1 MTTTSPAPAEF
12 PSEFLSG
19 VITRDKIVT
28 PDEAVALIRDG
39 DTVFAEGCGG
49 QCFAEELTL
58 ALEARFL
65 QTGTPR
71 DLTLAFT
78 IAQGNRQGAGFD
90 RLCHDGL
97 FKRAIGGH
105 WGMSA
110 ELGKMAVDNKIEAY
124 NLPQGVIAQLFRDT
138 AAGKPGLL
146 TRVGLGTFVDPRN
159 GGGKI
164 NERST
169 EDLVELMSIGGRE
182 YLFYKAFKRLDVA
195 LLRGT
200 TADPNG
206 NITMEREALFLESL
220 AVATA
225 VHNAGGLVIVQV
237 ERIAER
243 GALKPKDVKIPGVLV
258 DCVVVSRPEHHW
270 QSWATQ
276 YSPTMSGE
284 LRVPLSSIPPLELSV
299 RKVIARR
306 AAMELRPNAVVNLGI
321 GIPEGLA
328 NVAAE
333 EHILDYIILTA
344 EPGVIGGMP
353 TGGLGFGSAI
363 NGDAILDQPA
373 QFDFYDGGGLDVAF
387 LGMAQADAQGN
398 VNVSRFGPKLA
409 GSGGFINISQNAK
422 KVVFLGTFLAPSR
435 TTVVDGK
442 IVVGDG
448 VAAPKFL
455 DNVEQCTFSGQYAA
469 AAGQPVLYVT
479 ERCVFKLTPE
489 GLELIELAP
498 GIDLEND
505 VLAHVGFRPIIGGDP
520 KMMDERLFRDEP
532 MGLKDD
538 LLTVPLEARFA
549 YDAERN
555 IFFIN
560 MGGVSVSTVEQAE
573 AIIAEIDKRLAAVG
587 KKVLCAVNYDNF
599 YIVPDLADTY
609 ASAVRGFAER
619 HYESV
624 TRYTTSSFMR
634 LKLSGHL
641 AERGLAP
648 HIYES
653 RQEALNWLANAGNGS
668 D

>member
-1 MTTTSPAPAEF
+1 MEVDLESV
-12 PSEFLSG
+12 SG
-19 VITRDKIVT
+19 LTPPDKIVT
-28 PDEAVALIRDG
+28 ADEAIALIRDG
-39 DTVFAEGCGG
+39 DTIVAEGFAG

-65 QTGTPR
+65 QSGAPR
-71 DLTLAFT
+71 DLTLAFAV
-78 IAQGNRQGAGFD
+78 AQGNREGRGFD
-90 RLCHDGL
+90 RLCYEGL
-97 FKRAIGGH
+97 LKRAIGGH
-105 WGMSA
+105 WGMSG

-146 TRVGLGTFVDPRN
+146 TRVGLGTFVDPRQ

-164 NERST
+164 NEKTT
-169 EDLVELMSIGGRE
+169 EDRVELMSVGGEE
-182 YLFYKAFKRLDVA
+182 YLFYKAFEHLDVA
-195 LLRGT
+195 FLRGT

-206 NITMEREALFLESL
+206 NITMEHEGLYLEAL

-237 ERIAER
+237 ERVAER
-243 GALKPKDVKIPGVLV
+243 GALSAQDVKIPGVLV
-258 DCVVVSRPEHHW
+258 DCIVVSAPEHH
-270 QSWATQ
+270 TQ
-276 YSPTMSGE
+276 TWGTTYSAALSGE
-284 LRVPLSSIPPLELSV
+284 LRVPLSSVPPLAMSV

-321 GIPEGLA
+321 GIPEGVA
-328 NVAAE
+328 SVAAE
-333 EHILDYIILTA
+333 EHLLDYLVLTA

-353 TGGLGFGSAI
+353 TGGLDFGCAI

-373 QFDFYDGGGLDVAF
+373 QFDFYDGGGLDAAF
-387 LGMAQADAQGN
+387 LGMAQADASGN

-422 KVVFLGTFLAPSR
+422 KVVFLGSFLAPSR

-455 DNVEQCTFSGQYAA
+455 DNVEQRTFSGQYAA

-479 ERCVFKLTPE
+479 ERCVFRLVPD
-489 GLELIELAP
+489 GLELIEIAP
-498 GIDLEND
+498 GVDLEKD
-505 VLAHVGFRPIIGGDP
+505 VLAHVGFTPIIDEQP
-520 KMMDERLFRDEP
+520 KLMDARIFRDEP
-532 MGLKDD
+532 MGLKEE
-538 LLTVPLEARFA
+538 LLSVPLEVRFT

-555 IFFIN
+555 TFFIN
-560 MGGVSVSTVEQAE
+560 MEGMSVNTQAE
-573 AIIAEIDKRLAAVG
+573 AEAIVAEIEKRLAAVG
-587 KKVLCAVNYDNF
+587 KKVPVAVNYDNF
-599 YIVPDLADTY
+599 YLAPDLADYY
-609 ASAVRGFAER
+609 ASAVRGLAER
-619 HYESV
+619 YYENV

-641 AERGLAP
+641 SQRGLAP

-653 RQEALNWLANAGNGS
+653 RQEALDWLS
-668 D
+668 R